1 MHVTLYLAI
10 MLTLSTII
18 AALLLLLM
26 VLERRPQGRH
36 TAVGQPSGLNQ
47 LGPGRRGRDRTR
59 LAVQRAIRNRRGEG
73 RRRRL
78 DDARRR
84 KIVLSGLSLDDDA
97 AKDERDQGREAF
109 QGWEPPAPTAGPGLS
124 PSATANGQT
133 NG

>member
-10 MLTLSTII
+10 MLALSTII
-18 AALLLLLM
+18 AALSLLLM
-26 VLERRPQGRH
+26 VLERRPQDRH

-59 LAVQRAIRNRRGEG
+59 LAVQRAIRNRRGE
-73 RRRRL
+73 
-78 DDARRR
+78 DRRR

-97 AKDERDQGREAF
+97 AKDERDRHREAF

>member
-18 AALLLLLM
+18 AMLSLLLM

-36 TAVGQPSGLNQ
+36 TAVRQPAELNQ
-47 LGPGRRGRDRTR
+47 LSPGERGRNRTR

-73 RRRRL
+73 RRR
-78 DDARRR
+78 
-84 KIVLSGLSLDDDA
+84 KIVLSGLSLNDDNA
-97 AKDERDQGREAF
+97 EDERDQDREAF
-109 QGWEPPAPTAGPGLS
+109 QGWEPPAPTAAPGLS
-124 PSATANGQT
+124 PSAAANGQT